1 MIRSKIFQKEVKDT
15 LERINTSNDADINEI
30 INVLEF
36 VINNGHYYVDLIIL
50 LDDTIDILIENG
62 SCDEMVIKINNAL
75 KNI

>member
-1 MIRSKIFQKEVKDT
+1 MFRSKIFQKEVKDT